1 MQRNHKEK
9 LMNFRRLRLNANL
22 RDLVRENYIR
32 KEDLIM
38 PVFIKEGL
46 EGKKEIKSMPGICQ
60 FGEKEFLDEINE
72 CINLGIRAVILF
84 GIPKLK
90 DSCGS
95 DALDEEGLIA
105 RSVRAAKKAFG
116 DKIAIITDL
125 CFCEFTDHG
134 HCGII
139 NPRLK
144 TVDNEATLEISAKQ
158 AIIHA
163 KAGADMIAPSGMMD
177 NIVQTLRNALDENGF
192 SHIPIMSYST
202 KFASAFYG
210 PFRDAAESA
219 PVYNEY
225 APKDRKTYQMDTA
238 NSREA
243 LLESIT
249 DEAEGADILMV
260 KPALA
265 FMDIIKEVKENT
277 LKPLCVYNVSGEY
290 SMVKA
295 AALNGWMDYE
305 SLMMEIL
312 VSFKRAG
319 ADIIITYHAK
329 DAAKLIK

>member
-1 MQRNHKEK
+1 
-9 LMNFRRLRLNANL
+9 MNLRRLRLNSNI
-22 RDLVRENYIR
+22 RDLVRETYVTKN
-32 KEDLIM
+32 DLIM

-46 EGKKEIKSMPGICQ
+46 EGKNEIKSMPGIYQ
-60 FGEKEFLDEINE
+60 YGEKSFLDEIDE
-72 CINLGIRAVILF
+72 CINLGIKAVILF

-105 RSVRAAKKAFG
+105 RSVRAAKEAFG

-139 NPRLK
+139 NPKLK
-144 TVDNEATLEISAKQ
+144 TVDNDATLEISAKQ
-158 AIIHA
+158 ALVHA
-163 KAGADMIAPSGMMD
+163 KAGVDMIAPSGMMD
-177 NIVQTLRNALDENGF
+177 NIIETLRFALDNNGF

-202 KFASAFYG
+202 KFASSFYG

-219 PVYNEY
+219 PVANEY
-225 APKDRKTYQMDTA
+225 LPKNRKTYQMDIA

-243 LLESIT
+243 LLESII
-249 DEAEGADILMV
+249 DEAQGADILMV

-295 AALNGWMDYE
+295 ASMNGWMNYE
-305 SLMMEIL
+305 NLMMEIL
-312 VSFKRAG
+312 TSFKRAG
-319 ADIIITYHAK
+319 ADMIISYHSK
-329 DAAKLIK
+329 DAAKIL

>member
-1 MQRNHKEK
+1 
-9 LMNFRRLRLNANL
+9 MNLRRLRLNSNI
-22 RDLVRENYIR
+22 RDLVRETYVTKN
-32 KEDLIM
+32 DLIM

-46 EGKKEIKSMPGICQ
+46 DGKNEIKSMPGIYQ
-60 FGEKEFLDEINE
+60 FGENAFLEEVAE
-72 CINLGIRAVILF
+72 CIDLGIKAVILF

-105 RSVRAAKKAFG
+105 RSVRKIKETFG
-116 DKIAIITDL
+116 DKIAVITDL

-139 NPRLK
+139 NPKLK
-144 TVDNEATLEISAKQ
+144 TVDNDATLEISAKQ

-177 NIVQTLRNALDENGF
+177 NIIETLRNALDTHGYK
-192 SHIPIMSYST
+192 HIPIMSYST

-219 PVYNEY
+219 PVANEY
-225 APKDRKTYQMDTA
+225 LPKDRKTYQMDVA
-238 NSREA
+238 NAREA
-243 LLESIT
+243 LLESLI

-260 KPALA
+260 KPGLA
-265 FMDIIKEVKENT
+265 FMDIIKTIKENT

-305 SLMMEIL
+305 
-312 VSFKRAG
+312 
-319 ADIIITYHAK
+319 
-329 DAAKLIK
+329 

>member
-1 MQRNHKEK
+1 
-9 LMNFRRLRLNANL
+9 MNLRRLRLNSNI
-22 RDLVRENYIR
+22 RDLVRETYLTKN
-32 KEDLIM
+32 DLIM

-46 EGKKEIKSMPGICQ
+46 SGKNEIKSMPGIYQ
-60 FGEKEFLDEINE
+60 FGEDSFLDEVNE
-72 CINLGIRAVILF
+72 CINLGIKAVILF
-84 GIPKLK
+84 GIPELK

-95 DALDEEGLIA
+95 DALDEDGLIA
-105 RSVRAAKKAFG
+105 RSVRKIKETFK
-116 DKIAIITDL
+116 DKIAVITDL

-139 NPRLK
+139 NPKLK
-144 TVDNEATLEISAKQ
+144 TVDNDATLEISAKQ

-177 NIVQTLRNALDENGF
+177 NIIETLRNALDNNGF

-202 KFASAFYG
+202 KFASSFYG

-219 PVYNEY
+219 PVESEY
-225 APKDRKTYQMDTA
+225 LPKDRKTYQMDIA

-243 LLESIT
+243 LLESII
-249 DEAEGADILMV
+249 DENEGADILMV

-265 FMDIIKEVKENT
+265 FMDIIKTIKENT

-295 AALNGWMDYE
+295 ASMNGWINYE
-305 SLMMEIL
+305 ALMIEIL
-312 VSFKRAG
+312 TSFKRAG
-319 ADIIITYHAK
+319 ADMIISYHSK
-329 DAAKLIK
+329 DAAKLL

>member
-1 MQRNHKEK
+1 
-9 LMNFRRLRLNANL
+9 MNLRRLRLNSNI
-22 RDLVRENYIR
+22 RDLVRETYVSKN
-32 KEDLIM
+32 DLIM

-46 EGKKEIKSMPGICQ
+46 EGKNEIKSMPGIYQ
-60 FGEKEFLDEINE
+60 YGEKSFLDEIDE
-72 CINLGIRAVILF
+72 CINLGIKAVILF

-105 RSVRAAKKAFG
+105 RSVRAAKEAFK

-139 NPRLK
+139 NPKLK
-144 TVDNEATLEISAKQ
+144 TVDNDATLEISAKQ
-158 AIIHA
+158 ALVHA
-163 KAGADMIAPSGMMD
+163 KAGVDMIAPSGMMD
-177 NIVQTLRNALDENGF
+177 NIIETLRNALDNNGF

-202 KFASAFYG
+202 KFASSFYG

-219 PVYNEY
+219 PVANEY
-225 APKDRKTYQMDTA
+225 LPKNRKTYQMDIA

-243 LLESIT
+243 LLESII
-249 DEAEGADILMV
+249 DEAQGADILMV

-295 AALNGWMDYE
+295 ASLNGWMNYE
-305 SLMMEIL
+305 NLMMEIL
-312 VSFKRAG
+312 TSFKRAG
-319 ADIIITYHAK
+319 ADMIISYHSK
-329 DAAKLIK
+329 DAAKIL

>member
-1 MQRNHKEK
+1 
-9 LMNFRRLRLNANL
+9 MNLRRLRLNSNI
-22 RDLVRENYIR
+22 RDLVRETYIT
-32 KEDLIM
+32 KNDLIM

-46 EGKKEIKSMPGICQ
+46 DGKNEIKSMPGIYQ
-60 FGEKEFLDEINE
+60 FGENSFLDEVNE
-72 CINLGIRAVILF
+72 CIELGIKAVILF

-105 RSVRAAKKAFG
+105 RSVRKIKETFG
-116 DKIAIITDL
+116 DKIAVITDL

-139 NPRLK
+139 NPKLK
-144 TVDNEATLEISAKQ
+144 TVDNDATLEISAKQ
-158 AIIHA
+158 ALIHA
-163 KAGADMIAPSGMMD
+163 RAGADMIAPSGMMD
-177 NIVQTLRNALDENGF
+177 NIIETLRNALDENGF

-219 PVYNEY
+219 PVANEY
-225 APKDRKTYQMDTA
+225 LPKDRKTYQMDVA
-238 NSREA
+238 NAREA
-243 LLESIT
+243 LLESLI

-260 KPALA
+260 KPGLA
-265 FMDIIKEVKENT
+265 FMDIIKTIKENT

-305 SLMMEIL
+305 NLMMEIL
-312 VSFKRAG
+312 LSFKRAG
-319 ADIIITYHAK
+319 ADMIISYHSK
-329 DAAKLIK
+329 DAAKLI

>member
-1 MQRNHKEK
+1 
-9 LMNFRRLRLNANL
+9 MNLRRLRLNSNI
-22 RDLVRENYIR
+22 RDLVRENYVR
-32 KEDLIM
+32 REDLIM

-46 EGKKEIKSMPGICQ
+46 EGRNEIKSMPGIYQ
-60 FGEKEFLDEINE
+60 FGEKDFLDEISE
-72 CINLGIRAVILF
+72 CIDLGIKAVILF

-105 RSVRAAKKAFG
+105 RSVRAAKEAFG

-139 NPRLK
+139 NPHLK

-158 AIIHA
+158 AIVHA

-177 NIVQTLRNALDENGF
+177 NIIETLRNALDEDGF

-219 PVYNEY
+219 PVDNEY
-225 APKDRKTYQMDTA
+225 VPKNRKTYQMDIA

-243 LLESIT
+243 LLESII

-265 FMDIIKEVKENT
+265 FMDIVKEIKENT

-295 AALNGWMDYE
+295 AALNGWMDYDT
-305 SLMMEIL
+305 LMMEIL
-312 VSFKRAG
+312 TSFKRAG
-319 ADIIITYHAK
+319 ADMIITYHAK

>member
-1 MQRNHKEK
+1 
-9 LMNFRRLRLNANL
+9 MNLRRLRLNSNI
-22 RDLVRENYIR
+22 RDLVRENYVT
-32 KEDLIM
+32 KNDLIM

-46 EGKKEIKSMPGICQ
+46 DGKNEIKSMPGIYQ
-60 FGEKEFLDEINE
+60 FGENAFLDEVAE
-72 CINLGIRAVILF
+72 CIDLGIKAVILF

-105 RSVRAAKKAFG
+105 RSVRKIKETFG
-116 DKIAIITDL
+116 DKIAVITDL

-139 NPRLK
+139 NPELK
-144 TVDNEATLEISAKQ
+144 TVDNDATLEISAKQ

-177 NIVQTLRNALDENGF
+177 NIIETLRNALDTHGYK
-192 SHIPIMSYST
+192 HIPIMSYST

-219 PVYNEY
+219 PVANEY
-225 APKDRKTYQMDTA
+225 LPKDRKTYQMDVA
-238 NSREA
+238 NAREA
-243 LLESIT
+243 LLESLI

-265 FMDIIKEVKENT
+265 FMDIIKTIKENT

-295 AALNGWMDYE
+295 AALNGWMDYDN
-305 SLMMEIL
+305 LMMEIL
-312 VSFKRAG
+312 LSFKRAG
-319 ADIIITYHAK
+319 ADMIISYHSK
-329 DAAKLIK
+329 DAAKLL

>member
-1 MQRNHKEK
+1 
-9 LMNFRRLRLNANL
+9 MNLRRLRLNSNI
-22 RDLVRENYIR
+22 RDLVRENYVT
-32 KEDLIM
+32 KNDLIM

-46 EGKKEIKSMPGICQ
+46 KGKNEIKSMPGIYQ
-60 FGEKEFLDEINE
+60 FGEKEFLDEIAE
-72 CINLGIRAVILF
+72 CIELGIKAVILF

-95 DALDEEGLIA
+95 DALSEEGLIA
-105 RSVRAAKKAFG
+105 RSVRAAKEAFG

-139 NPRLK
+139 NPKLK

-158 AIIHA
+158 ALIHA
-163 KAGADMIAPSGMMD
+163 QAGADMIAPSGMMD
-177 NIVQTLRNALDENGF
+177 NIIETLRNALDSNGF
-192 SHIPIMSYST
+192 SHIPVMSYST

-219 PVYNEY
+219 PVANEY
-225 APKDRKTYQMDTA
+225 LPKDRKTYQMDIA

-243 LLESIT
+243 LLESLI

-265 FMDIIKEVKENT
+265 FMDIIKTIKENT

-295 AALNGWMDYE
+295 ASMNGWMNYE

-312 VSFKRAG
+312 TSFKRAG
-319 ADIIITYHAK
+319 ADMIISYHSK
-329 DAAKLIK
+329 DAAKLL

>member
-1 MQRNHKEK
+1 
-9 LMNFRRLRLNANL
+9 MNLRRLRLNSNI
-22 RDLVRENYIR
+22 RDLVRENYVT
-32 KEDLIM
+32 KNDLIM

-46 EGKKEIKSMPGICQ
+46 KGKKEIPSMPGIYQ
-60 FGEKEFLDEINE
+60 FGEKEFLDEIAE
-72 CINLGIRAVILF
+72 CIDLGIKAVILF

-105 RSVRAAKKAFG
+105 RSVRAVKEAFG
-116 DKIAIITDL
+116 DKIAVITDL
-125 CFCEFTDHG
+125 CFCEYTDHG

-139 NPRLK
+139 NPKLK
-144 TVDNEATLEISAKQ
+144 TVDNDATLEISAKQ

-177 NIVQTLRNALDENGF
+177 NIVKTLRDALDNNGF

-202 KFASAFYG
+202 KFASSFYG

-219 PVYNEY
+219 PVANEY
-225 APKDRKTYQMDTA
+225 LPKDRKTYQMDIA
-238 NSREA
+238 NSKEA
-243 LLESIT
+243 LLESII
-249 DEAEGADILMV
+249 DEKEGADILMV

-265 FMDIIKEVKENT
+265 FMDIIKTIKENT

-295 AALNGWMDYE
+295 ASMNGWMDYE

-312 VSFKRAG
+312 TSFKRAG
-319 ADIIITYHAK
+319 ADMIISYHSK
-329 DAAKLIK
+329 DAAKLLS

>member
-1 MQRNHKEK
+1 
-9 LMNFRRLRLNANL
+9 MNLRRLRLNANI
-22 RDLVRENYIR
+22 RDLVRENYVT
-32 KEDLIM
+32 KNDLIM

-46 EGKKEIKSMPGICQ
+46 DGKNEIKSMPGIYQ
-60 FGEKEFLDEINE
+60 FGENAFLDEINE
-72 CINLGIRAVILF
+72 CIDLGIKAVILF

-105 RSVRAAKKAFG
+105 RSVRKIKETFG
-116 DKIAIITDL
+116 DKIAVITDL

-139 NPRLK
+139 NPKLK

-158 AIIHA
+158 ALIHA
-163 KAGADMIAPSGMMD
+163 RAGADMIAPSGMMD
-177 NIVQTLRNALDENGF
+177 NIIETLRNALDENGF

-219 PVYNEY
+219 PVANEY
-225 APKDRKTYQMDTA
+225 LPKDRKTYQMDVA

-243 LLESIT
+243 LLESLI

-260 KPALA
+260 KPALS
-265 FMDIIKEVKENT
+265 FMDIIKTIKENT

-295 AALNGWMDYE
+295 AALNGWMNYE
-305 SLMMEIL
+305 NLMMEIL
-312 VSFKRAG
+312 LSFKRAG
-319 ADIIITYHAK
+319 ADMIISYHSK
-329 DAAKLIK
+329 DAAKLL

>member
-1 MQRNHKEK
+1 
-9 LMNFRRLRLNANL
+9 MNLRRLRLNSNI
-22 RDLVRENYIR
+22 RDLVRETYVTKN
-32 KEDLIM
+32 DLIM

-46 EGKKEIKSMPGICQ
+46 DGKNEIKSMPGIYQ
-60 FGEKEFLDEINE
+60 FGENAFLDEVAE
-72 CINLGIRAVILF
+72 CIDLGIKAVILF

-105 RSVRAAKKAFG
+105 RSVRKIKETFG
-116 DKIAIITDL
+116 DKIAVITDL

-139 NPRLK
+139 NPKLK
-144 TVDNEATLEISAKQ
+144 TVDNDATLEISAKQ
-158 AIIHA
+158 AIVHA

-177 NIVQTLRNALDENGF
+177 NIIETLRNALDSEGYK
-192 SHIPIMSYST
+192 HIPIMSYST

-219 PVYNEY
+219 PVANEFL
-225 APKDRKTYQMDTA
+225 PKDRKTYQMDVA
-238 NSREA
+238 NAREA
-243 LLESIT
+243 LLESLI

-260 KPALA
+260 KPGLA
-265 FMDIIKEVKENT
+265 FMDIIKTIKENT

-305 SLMMEIL
+305 NLMMEIL
-312 VSFKRAG
+312 LSFKRAG
-319 ADIIITYHAK
+319 ADMIISYHSK
-329 DAAKLIK
+329 DAAKLLK

>member
-1 MQRNHKEK
+1 
-9 LMNFRRLRLNANL
+9 MNLRRLRLNANI
-22 RDLVRENYIR
+22 RDLTRETYVNIN
-32 KEDLIM
+32 DFIM

-46 EGKKEIKSMPGICQ
+46 DGKKEISSMPGIYQ
-60 FGEKEFLDEINE
+60 NGENAFLDEINE
-72 CINLGIRAVILF
+72 CIELGIKAVILF

-105 RSVRAAKKAFG
+105 RSVRKAKEVFG
-116 DKIAIITDL
+116 DKIVIITDL

-139 NPRLK
+139 NPKLK
-144 TVDNEATLEISAKQ
+144 TVDNAATLEISAKQ
-158 AIIHA
+158 ALVHA

-177 NIVQTLRNALDENGF
+177 NIVKTLRNTLDDNGF
-192 SHIPIMSYST
+192 DYLPIMSYST

-219 PVYNEY
+219 PVANDYL
-225 APKDRKTYQMDTA
+225 PKNRKTYQMDIA

-243 LLESIT
+243 LLESIM
-249 DEAEGADILMV
+249 DESQGADILMV
-260 KPALA
+260 KPALS

-277 LKPLCVYNVSGEY
+277 LKPLCTYNVSGEY

-295 AALNGWMDYE
+295 ASLNGWMDYNT
-305 SLMMEIL
+305 LMMEIL
-312 VSFKRAG
+312 VSLKRAG
-319 ADIIITYHAK
+319 ADMIISYHSK
-329 DAAKLIK
+329 DAARLLK

>member
-1 MQRNHKEK
+1 
-9 LMNFRRLRLNANL
+9 MNLRRLRLNKNI
-22 RDLVRENYIR
+22 RDLIRENYVT
-32 KEDLIM
+32 KNDLIM

-46 EGKKEIKSMPGICQ
+46 KGKNEIKSMPGIYQ
-60 FGEKEFLDEINE
+60 FGEKEFLDEIAE
-72 CINLGIRAVILF
+72 CIDLGIKAVILF

-105 RSVRAAKKAFG
+105 RSVRAAKEAFG

-139 NPRLK
+139 NPKLK
-144 TVDNEATLEISAKQ
+144 TVDNDATLEISAKQ
-158 AIIHA
+158 ALIHA

-177 NIVQTLRNALDENGF
+177 NIIETLRNALDDNGF
-192 SHIPIMSYST
+192 SHIPVMSYST

-219 PVYNEY
+219 PVANEY
-225 APKDRKTYQMDTA
+225 LPKNRKTYQMDIA

-243 LLESIT
+243 LLESII

-260 KPALA
+260 KPGLA
-265 FMDIIKEVKENT
+265 FMDIIKTIKENT

-295 AALNGWMDYE
+295 ASMNGWMDYE
-305 SLMMEIL
+305 NLMMEIL
-312 VSFKRAG
+312 TSFKRAG
-319 ADIIITYHAK
+319 ADMIISYHSK
-329 DAAKLIK
+329 DAAKIL

>member
-1 MQRNHKEK
+1 
-9 LMNFRRLRLNANL
+9 MNLRRLRLNQNI
-22 RDLVRENYIR
+22 RDLVRENYVT
-32 KEDLIM
+32 KNDLIM
-38 PVFIKEGL
+38 PIFIKEGL
-46 EGKKEIKSMPGICQ
+46 DGKNEIPSMPGIYQ
-60 FGEKEFLDEINE
+60 FGEKSFLDEVNE
-72 CINLGIRAVILF
+72 CIELGIKAVILF

-105 RSVRAAKKAFG
+105 RSIRKIKETFG
-116 DKIAIITDL
+116 DKIAVITDL

-139 NPRLK
+139 NPHLK
-144 TVDNEATLEISAKQ
+144 TVDNDATLEISKKQ

-177 NIVQTLRNALDENGF
+177 GIVEALRSALDENGF
-192 SHIPIMSYST
+192 KHIPIMSYST
-202 KFASAFYG
+202 KFASSFYG

-219 PVYNEY
+219 PAHSEY
-225 APKDRKTYQMDTA
+225 LPKDRKTYQMDIA

-243 LLESIT
+243 LLESLI
-249 DEAEGADILMV
+249 DEIEGADILMV

-265 FMDIIKEVKENT
+265 FMDIIKTIKENT

-295 AALNGWMDYE
+295 ASMNGWMDYD

-312 VSFKRAG
+312 TSFKRAG
-319 ADIIITYHAK
+319 ADMIISYHSK
-329 DAAKLIK
+329 DAAKLL

>member
-1 MQRNHKEK
+1 
-9 LMNFRRLRLNANL
+9 MNLRRLRLNSNI
-22 RDLVRENYIR
+22 RDLVREHYLTKN
-32 KEDLIM
+32 DLIM
-38 PVFIKEGL
+38 PIFIKEGL
-46 EGKKEIKSMPGICQ
+46 EGKNEIKSMPGIYQ
-60 FGEKEFLDEINE
+60 FGEKEFLDEVAE
-72 CINLGIRAVILF
+72 CIELGIKAVILF

-105 RSVRAAKKAFG
+105 RSVRKIKETFG
-116 DKIAIITDL
+116 NKIAVITDL

-139 NPRLK
+139 NPKLK

-158 AIIHA
+158 ALIHA
-163 KAGADMIAPSGMMD
+163 EAGADMIAPSGMMD
-177 NIVQTLRNALDENGF
+177 NIIETLRSALDENNF

-219 PVYNEY
+219 PVANEY
-225 APKDRKTYQMDTA
+225 LPKDRKSYQMDIA

-243 LLESIT
+243 LLESIL
-249 DEAEGADILMV
+249 DESEGADILMV

-265 FMDIIKEVKENT
+265 FMDIIKTIKENT

-295 AALNGWMDYE
+295 AELNGWMNYE
-305 SLMMEIL
+305 TLMMEIL
-312 VSFKRAG
+312 TSFKRAG
-319 ADIIITYHAK
+319 ADMIISYHSK
-329 DAAKLIK
+329 DAAKIL

>member
-1 MQRNHKEK
+1 
-9 LMNFRRLRLNANL
+9 MNLRRLRLNSNI
-22 RDLVRENYIR
+22 RDLVRENYVT
-32 KEDLIM
+32 KNDLIM
-38 PVFIKEGL
+38 PIFIKEGL
-46 EGKKEIKSMPGICQ
+46 QGKNEIKSMPGIYQ
-60 FGEKEFLDEINE
+60 FGEKEFLDEIAE
-72 CINLGIRAVILF
+72 CIDLGIKAVILF

-105 RSVRAAKKAFG
+105 RSVRAAKENFG

-158 AIIHA
+158 ALIHA

-177 NIVQTLRNALDENGF
+177 NIIETLRNALDENGF

-202 KFASAFYG
+202 KFASSFYG

-219 PVYNEY
+219 PVANEY
-225 APKDRKTYQMDTA
+225 LPKDRKTYQMDIA

-243 LLESIT
+243 LLESLI

-265 FMDIIKEVKENT
+265 FMDIIKTIKENT

-295 AALNGWMDYE
+295 ASMNGWMNYE

-312 VSFKRAG
+312 TSFKRAG
-319 ADIIITYHAK
+319 ADMIISYHSK
-329 DAAKLIK
+329 DAAKLL

>member
-1 MQRNHKEK
+1 
-9 LMNFRRLRLNANL
+9 MNLRRLRLNSNI
-22 RDLVRENYIR
+22 RDLVRENYLT
-32 KEDLIM
+32 KNDLIM
-38 PVFIKEGL
+38 PIFIKEGL
-46 EGKKEIKSMPGICQ
+46 EGKNEIKSMPGIYQ
-60 FGEKEFLDEINE
+60 FGEKEFLDEVAD
-72 CINLGIRAVILF
+72 CIKLGIKAVILF

-105 RSVRAAKKAFG
+105 RSVRKIKENFG
-116 DKIAIITDL
+116 NKIAVITDL

-139 NPRLK
+139 NPKLK

-158 AIIHA
+158 ALIHA

-177 NIVQTLRNALDENGF
+177 NIIETLRGALDENNF

-219 PVYNEY
+219 PSANDYL
-225 APKDRKTYQMDTA
+225 PKDRKTYQMDIA

-243 LLESIT
+243 LLESIL
-249 DEAEGADILMV
+249 DESEGADILMV

-265 FMDIIKEVKENT
+265 FMDIIKTIKENT

-295 AALNGWMDYE
+295 AEMNGWMNYE

-312 VSFKRAG
+312 TSFKRAG
-319 ADIIITYHAK
+319 ADMIISYHSK
-329 DAAKLIK
+329 DAAKLL

>member
-1 MQRNHKEK
+1 
-9 LMNFRRLRLNANL
+9 MNLRRLRLNSNI
-22 RDLVRENYIR
+22 RDLVRETYIT
-32 KEDLIM
+32 KNDLIM

-46 EGKKEIKSMPGICQ
+46 DGKNEIKSMPGIYQ
-60 FGEKEFLDEINE
+60 FGENSFLDEVNE
-72 CINLGIRAVILF
+72 CIELGIKAVILF

-105 RSVRAAKKAFG
+105 RSVRKIKETFG
-116 DKIAIITDL
+116 DKIAVITDL

-139 NPRLK
+139 NPKLK
-144 TVDNEATLEISAKQ
+144 TVDNDATLEISAKQ
-158 AIIHA
+158 ALIHA
-163 KAGADMIAPSGMMD
+163 RAGADMIAPSGMMD
-177 NIVQTLRNALDENGF
+177 NIIETLRNALDENGF

-219 PVYNEY
+219 PVANEY
-225 APKDRKTYQMDTA
+225 LPKDRKTYQMDVA
-238 NSREA
+238 NAREA
-243 LLESIT
+243 LLESLI

-260 KPALA
+260 KPGLA
-265 FMDIIKEVKENT
+265 FMDIIKTIKENT

-305 SLMMEIL
+305 NLMMEIL
-312 VSFKRAG
+312 LSFKRAG
-319 ADIIITYHAK
+319 ADMIISYHSK
-329 DAAKLIK
+329 DAAKLL

>member
-1 MQRNHKEK
+1 
-9 LMNFRRLRLNANL
+9 MNLRRLRLNSNL
-22 RDLVRENYIR
+22 RDMVRENHVHV
-32 KEDLIM
+32 EDLIM

-46 EGKKEIKSMPGICQ
+46 EGKNEIKSMPGIYQ
-60 FGEKEFLDEINE
+60 FGEKEFLDEIQQ
-72 CINLGIRAVILF
+72 CIDLGIKAVILF

-139 NPRLK
+139 NPHLK

-158 AIIHA
+158 AIVHA

-177 NIVQTLRNALDENGF
+177 NIIETLRTALDEDGF

-219 PVYNEY
+219 PVDNEY
-225 APKDRKTYQMDTA
+225 VPKNRKTYQMDIA

-243 LLESIT
+243 LLESII
-249 DEAEGADILMV
+249 DEAQGADILMV

-265 FMDIIKEVKENT
+265 FMDIIKEIKENT

-295 AALNGWMDYE
+295 AALNGWMDYDT
-305 SLMMEIL
+305 LMMEIL
-312 VSFKRAG
+312 TSFKRAG
-319 ADIIITYHAK
+319 ADMIITYHAK
-329 DAAKLIK
+329 DAAKLLK

>member
-1 MQRNHKEK
+1 
-9 LMNFRRLRLNANL
+9 MNLRRLRLNSNI
-22 RDLVRENYIR
+22 RDLVRENYVT
-32 KEDLIM
+32 KNDLIM

-46 EGKKEIKSMPGICQ
+46 KGKNEIKSMPGIYQ
-60 FGEKEFLDEINE
+60 FGEKEFLDEIAE
-72 CINLGIRAVILF
+72 CIDLGIKAVILF

-95 DALDEEGLIA
+95 DALSEEGLIA
-105 RSVRAAKKAFG
+105 RSVRAAKEAFG
-116 DKIAIITDL
+116 DKIAVITDL

-139 NPRLK
+139 NPKLK
-144 TVDNEATLEISAKQ
+144 TVDNDATLEISAKQ

-177 NIVQTLRNALDENGF
+177 NIIETLRDALDENGF

-202 KFASAFYG
+202 KFASSFYG

-219 PVYNEY
+219 PVANEY
-225 APKDRKTYQMDTA
+225 LPKNRKTYQMDIA

-243 LLESIT
+243 LLESLI

-265 FMDIIKEVKENT
+265 FMDIIKTIKENT

-295 AALNGWMDYE
+295 ASMNGWMDYE
-305 SLMMEIL
+305 NLMMEIL
-312 VSFKRAG
+312 TSFKRAG
-319 ADIIITYHAK
+319 ADMIISYHSK
-329 DAAKLIK
+329 DAAKLL